1 MWNKIA
7 HIVLKYRIYFIIL
20 LALYTAFMGYH
31 GRKIEM
37 NYDFSQVVPS
47 DDKDMIYFQQFKK
60 TFGEDGNLL
69 AIGIQDSTLYK
80 LENFRRFKYFSDE
93 VARLSGT
100 NDVLSLPRIGRIVK
114 NTEKQQFEFEP
125 IFKELP
131 ETQQELDS
139 LLELAGSIKF
149 YEGRVVNDSTGANLM
164 VVSIEKSILNSDKRQ
179 RLMDDIMH
187 LGSEFSEKTGI
198 KLHYA
203 GLPFVRTVMSTKV
216 KEELNFFLVLS
227 VCVTAV
233 ILFLFFRSWRA
244 VVFPMLVIIVVV
256 VSTMGTVA
264 LLGYKITLLTG
275 LLPPIIVV
283 IGIPNCIYMLN
294 KYHQEYARHRDKMG
308 ALSYIIRKIGV
319 VTLLTN
325 ATTAVGFVVLGFTD
339 ISILREFG
347 IVAGINIVIAF
358 LVSIVLIPSVFA
370 YLPAPNPK
378 QLKHLEFKGVNKI
391 INSIDLLVHR
401 HPVAIYSVTGA
412 LIIFSLI
419 GMTRLKAISYMV
431 DDLPEESDIKTDLA
445 FFEKHF
451 QGVMPLEIVIDTG
464 KKRGAMNL
472 QNLKAIDEFEEFL
485 NKQPDISAPVSLV
498 TFAKASRQAFYNGS
512 PAFYS
517 LPTNQDKTFI
527 LQYMRNQMQTGDT
540 TTMQNNLLDS
550 FVDSTGQKLRVSL
563 KVADMGSVKLDSL
576 LNHVIR
582 PEIARTFADTD
593 LEVFVTGTT
602 LLFIKGNDYLIQNLQ
617 SSLVIAFVL
626 ISLIMA
632 ALFGNIRMIIISL
645 IPNMIPLLITA
656 GLMGY
661 FNIPLKPS
669 TALIFSIAFG
679 ISVDDSIHFLAKYR
693 QEVRQ
698 HNYFIPKAVSLS
710 IFETGSSMFYTSIVL
725 FAGFIIFAWSDF
737 GGTVALGLLTS
748 TTLLCAMLT
757 NLILLPRLLL
767 TFDRK
772 GSKDDFEPWIE
783 HYEEFYTEEEDEEI
797 NVDMLALKGS
807 KSNNSSD

>member
-1 MWNKIA
+1 MWVKFA
-7 HIVLKYRIYFIIL
+7 QIVLKYRILFI
-20 LALYTAFMGYH
+20 LAIAAYTAFMGYH
-31 GRKIEM
+31 ARRIEM
-37 NYDFSQVVPS
+37 TYDFNQVVPS
-47 DDKDMIYFQQFKK
+47 DDEDMVYFQEFKR
-60 TFGEDGNLL
+60 TFGEDGNML
-69 AIGIQDSTLYK
+69 AIGLQDSAVFE
-80 LENFRRFKYFSDE
+80 LENFRRFKYFSDAVAGLNGINE
-93 VARLSGT
+93 VIA
-100 NDVLSLPRIGRIVK
+100 LPRIGRIIK
-114 NTEKQQFEFEP
+114 DQEKQQFSYEP
-125 IFKELP
+125 LFKELP
-131 ETQQELDS
+131 DTQQELDS
-139 LLELAGSIKF
+139 LLAIAGQIKF

-164 VVSIEKSILNSDKRQ
+164 IVSIGKEILNSPKRQ
-179 RLMDDIMH
+179 QLMDDIMH
-187 LGSEFSEKTGI
+187 LGREFTDKTNI

-203 GLPFVRTVMSTKV
+203 GLPFVRTVMATKV
-216 KEELNFFLVLS
+216 RGELNLFLVLS

-233 ILFLFFRSWRA
+233 ILMAFFRSWRA
-244 VVFPMLVIIVVV
+244 VVFPMLVILVVV

-264 LLGYKITLLTG
+264 LLGYKITLLTA

-283 IGIPNCIYMLN
+283 IAIPNCIYMLN

-308 ALSYIIRKIGV
+308 ALNYIIRKIGV

-325 ATTAVGFVVLGFTD
+325 ATTAVGFVVLAFTE
-339 ISILREFG
+339 IAILKEFG

-358 LVSIVLIPSVFA
+358 VVSIILIPSVFA

-378 QLKHLEFKGVNKI
+378 QLKHLEFKAVNKI
-391 INSIDLLVHR
+391 ISSIDLLVHR
-401 HPVAIYSVTGA
+401 HPIFIYGVTGA
-412 LIIFSLI
+412 LIVISII

-431 DDLPEESDIKTDLA
+431 DDLPEKSDIKQDLA
-445 FFEKHF
+445 FFEANF

-464 KKRGAMNL
+464 NKRGAMNL
-472 QNLKAIDEFEEFL
+472 QNLRVINEFEEFL
-485 NKQPDISAPVSLV
+485 AQQPSISSPVSLV
-498 TFAKASRQAFYNGS
+498 SFAKASRQAFYNGS
-512 PAFYS
+512 PAYYS
-517 LPTNQDKTFI
+517 LPTNQDKNFI
-527 LQYMRNQMQTGDT
+527 MQYLRNQMQNGGENG
-540 TTMQNNLLDS
+540 MQANLLNS

-563 KVADMGSVKLDSL
+563 KVEDMGSVKLDSL
-576 LNHVIR
+576 LNSVIR
-582 PEIARTFADTD
+582 PAITRIFADTD
-593 LEVFVTGTT
+593 FNVFVTGTT
-602 LLFIKGNDYLIQNLQ
+602 LLFIKGNDYLIENLQ

-632 ALFGNIRMIIISL
+632 ALFGNFRMIVISL
-645 IPNMIPLLITA
+645 IPNIIPLLVTA

-698 HNYFIPKAVSLS
+698 HNYFVPKAVSLS

-737 GGTVALGLLTS
+737 GGTVALGILTS
-748 TTLLCAMLT
+748 TTLLFAMLT

-767 TFDRK
+767 TFDKK

-797 NVDMLALKGS
+797 DVDMITLKGTD
-807 KSNNSSD
+807 KPKKDL